1 MRERAA
7 QQSGDMNVQ
16 STGVIHFDQWTLDP
30 RSGELVHGD
39 ERIRLQEQPLQVLQ
53 ALLERPGQVVT
64 REELV
69 ERLWPTGV
77 VDFETGL
84 NTAMRRL
91 RAALHDDA
99 ESPKYIETLPRRGY
113 RFIGQVEA
121 HIPRRHDDNRTWQIG
136 ATETPGAGDC
146 LVVMHAPQQSE
157 IGRRY
162 PLNWEI
168 TTIGRDHENHVVLA
182 SQSVSRQHARIE
194 RRARSFYLVD
204 ETSTNGT
211 LLNDLARPVR
221 EQRLTA
227 GDELAI
233 GDRILK
239 YLTGDNVDAQIDDL
253 RQRAA
258 LTDSLTGASNRR
270 QFDVLLETEA
280 LRARRHNRPLSLLM
294 ICVEH
299 LAGIQDRY
307 GDLARDTVLRG
318 LAALARKR
326 LRPHDALGRYS
337 SDSFCVLMPETQL
350 SGAAKTGQALC
361 ELVAGHVFAAGRR
374 EIRATICVG
383 AISVPQGMAVADI
396 YLDAER
402 KLSEAKRAAG
412 DGAS

>member
-1 MRERAA
+1 
-7 QQSGDMNVQ
+7 MNVH
-16 STGVIHFDQWTLDP
+16 STSVIHFDDWMLDP
-30 RSGELVHGD
+30 RSGELTHGD
-39 ERIRLQEQPLQVLQ
+39 ERFRLQEQPLQVLQ

-69 ERLWPTGV
+69 SRLWPKGV

-113 RFIGQVEA
+113 RFIGQIEA
-121 HIPRRHDDNRTWQIG
+121 RTPPRHDDNRTWQIG
-136 ATETPGAGDC
+136 ATETARGGGDC
-146 LVVMHAPQQSE
+146 LLVTHAPQQHE

-162 PLNWEI
+162 ALNREI
-168 TTIGRDHENHVVLA
+168 TTIGRDHDNHIVLA

-194 RRARSFYLVD
+194 RRARSFYLID
-204 ETSTNGT
+204 ESSTNGT
-211 LLNDLARPVR
+211 LLNDFARPVR
-221 EQRLTA
+221 EQRLTP

-233 GDRILK
+233 GDRLLK
-239 YLTGDNVDAQIDDL
+239 YLSGDDVDAQIDEL

-258 LTDSLTGASNRR
+258 ATDSLTGAHNRR
-270 QFDVLLETEA
+270 QFDALLETEV
-280 LRARRHNRPLSLLM
+280 LRAQRHHRPLSLLM
-294 ICVEH
+294 IGVEH
-299 LAGIQDRY
+299 LASIHDRY
-307 GDLARDTVLRG
+307 GDLACDTVLRG

-361 ELVAGHVFAAGRR
+361 ALVEGHVFAAGRR

-383 AISVPQGMAVADI
+383 AISVQEGRPVSDI
-396 YLDAER
+396 YLEAER

-412 DGAS
+412 PGAS

>member
-1 MRERAA
+1 
-7 QQSGDMNVQ
+7 MNVQ
-16 STGVIHFDQWTLDP
+16 SAGVIHFDQWTLDP
-30 RSGELVHGD
+30 RSGELMHGD

-69 ERLWPTGV
+69 ERLWPKGV

-113 RFIGQVEA
+113 RFIGQIGESA
-121 HIPRRHDDNRTWQIG
+121 PRRQDDNRTWQIG
-136 ATETPGAGDC
+136 ATETSVGAGDC
-146 LVVMHAPQQSE
+146 LVVTHAPQQSE
-157 IGRRY
+157 IGLRY
-162 PLNWEI
+162 SLNREI
-168 TTIGRDHENHVVLA
+168 TTIGREHENHIVLA

-194 RRARSFYLVD
+194 RRALSFYLVD
-204 ETSTNGT
+204 ESSTNGT
-211 LLNDLARPVR
+211 LVNDSSRPVR
-221 EQRLTA
+221 EQRLA
-227 GDELAI
+227 SGDELAI

-239 YLTGDNVDAQIDDL
+239 YLSGDNVDGQIDDL

-258 LTDSLTGASNRR
+258 ITDSLTGANNRR
-270 QFDVLLETEA
+270 QFDALLETEV
-280 LRARRHNRPLSLLM
+280 LRSQRHRRPLSLLM
-294 ICVEH
+294 IGVDH
-299 LAGIQDRY
+299 LASIHDRY
-307 GDLARDTVLRG
+307 GDLARDRVLRG

-361 ELVAGHVFAAGRR
+361 TLVEGQHFAAGRR

-383 AISVPQGMAVADI
+383 AISVQENMHLADI

-402 KLSEAKRAAG
+402 KLSEAKRASG
-412 DGAS
+412 DCPS